1 MLLLALMFCSLAVGV
16 RAAFFLPL
24 SRAPEA
30 EFFLFVATDGSLPF
44 CVPLAVT
51 AGADLI
57 VMLSSWI
64 FMVGCVGLGSPVRGS
79 IYGSDASNLTVLVG
93 GCEVSV
99 VDKGMLEVVGAGA
112 GAVIGLSIGATGGT

>member
-1 MLLLALMFCSLAVGV
+1 
-16 RAAFFLPL
+16 
-24 SRAPEA
+24 
-30 EFFLFVATDGSLPF
+30 LFVATDGSLPF

-57 VMLSSWI
+57 MMLSSWI

-112 GAVIGLSIGATGGT
+112 GAVIGLSIGAAGGT